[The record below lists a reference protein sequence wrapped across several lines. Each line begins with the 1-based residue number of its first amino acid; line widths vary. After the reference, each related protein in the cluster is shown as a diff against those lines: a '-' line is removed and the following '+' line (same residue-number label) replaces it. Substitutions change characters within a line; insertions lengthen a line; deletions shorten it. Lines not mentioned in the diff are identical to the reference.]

1 MSNSSTVQER
11 NRQLA
16 EAINRETLANPNS
29 PYAGKFVGIA
39 HGQVVAVSDDFD
51 QLMRALCEVEPDPE
65 NRFFIEAGRDYD
77 EPQDIWS
84 IT

>member
-1 MSNSSTVQER
+1 MSSSSTIQER

-16 EAINRETLANPNS
+16 NAINRETLANPNS

-39 HGQVVAVSDDFD
+39 NGQVVAVTDDLD
-51 QLMRALCEVEPDPE
+51 ELVRALRRIEPDPE
-65 NRFFIEAGRDYD
+65 KMFWIEAGRDYS

-84 IT
+84 LE